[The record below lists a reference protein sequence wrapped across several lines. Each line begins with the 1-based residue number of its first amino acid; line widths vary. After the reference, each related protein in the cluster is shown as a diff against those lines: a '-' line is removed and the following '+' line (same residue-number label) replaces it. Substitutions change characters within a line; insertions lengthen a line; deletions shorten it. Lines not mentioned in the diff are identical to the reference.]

1 MTEFC
6 DGEKPTYPN
15 YNTYNVT
22 KLFREAN
29 TYVQNCV
36 EAPSPPAAVGM
47 KSAFALQL
55 ASHVRYGT
63 LPRRWYIP
71 PQDHAN
77 VLAGWQYAALAKNE
91 NGLKEAICAVDR
103 VLMAWRANKEV
114 SSVGAAETTVATKT
128 MD

>member
-6 DGEKPTYPN
+6 EGEKPTY
-15 YNTYNVT
+15 
-22 KLFREAN
+22 
-29 TYVQNCV
+29 QNCV
-36 EAPSPPAAVGM
+36 EEPSPPDAVGM

-55 ASHVRYGT
+55 A
-63 LPRRWYIP
+63 
-71 PQDHAN
+71 PQDHAK

-91 NGLKEAICAVDR
+91 NGLNEAICAVDK